1 MITSTEIQADTATLR
16 LHGQVIFSDCQRLSQ
31 VANNL
36 MASPELKHLCID
48 LGEVPYVDSSGMG
61 MLLVI
66 RTHAARKQLHLTV
79 AHPTTAVERT
89 FKTFQF
95 DRLFEIAH

>member
-1 MITSTEIQADTATLR
+1 MLTTTEILADTATLR
-16 LHGQVIFSDCQRLSQ
+16 LHGQVTFSDCHRLSQ
-31 VANNL
+31 VANSL
-36 MASPELKHLCID
+36 MSAPALKHFCID
-48 LGEVPYVDSSGMG
+48 LEEVPFVDSSGMG

-66 RTHAARKQLHLTV
+66 RTHAERRKLHLTV
-79 AHPTTAVERT
+79 MHPTSAVERT